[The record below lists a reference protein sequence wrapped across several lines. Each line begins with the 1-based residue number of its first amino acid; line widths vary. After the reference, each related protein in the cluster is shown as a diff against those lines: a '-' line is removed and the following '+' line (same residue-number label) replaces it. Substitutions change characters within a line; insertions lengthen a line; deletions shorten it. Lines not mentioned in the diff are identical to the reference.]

1 MPGRA
6 LHIVAFDIHSCAEL
20 LDAAG
25 EPPGVDAARVAAIN
39 RFVRRADQLRAWAG
53 ELAARWLLSRTLQV
67 RPDTLEVPRDKN
79 GRPHLPG
86 RTLDFNVSHSGDW
99 AVCVCTGGAVGIDV
113 EQHQPVDWKVCRIC
127 FTPGERA
134 LLDAAVGDDERS
146 RLFFRLWTL
155 KESYIKARGLGMQI
169 DLQSFGMRPQGRTWR
184 PEYSAHGDEQEWI
197 WQTPEFEEGYSLAV
211 CRSASA
217 AAAEESEQEVQRL
230 RVDQILQLVYY
241 PD

>member
-6 LHIVAFDIHSCAEL
+6 LYIVAFDIHSCAQV
-20 LDAAG
+20 LDAVG

-39 RFVRRADQLRAWAG
+39 RFVRREDQLRAWAG
-53 ELAARWLLSRTLQV
+53 ELAARWMMSYSLNV
-67 RPDTLEVPRDKN
+67 RPDKLVFQRDKN

-86 RTLDFNVSHSGDW
+86 STLDYNVSHSGEW
-99 AVCVCTGGAVGIDV
+99 AVCARAEGAVGIDI

-134 LLDAAVGDDERS
+134 LLDAAADDDARS

-169 DLQSFGMRPQGRTWR
+169 DLQSFGMQPQGQTWG
-184 PEYSAHGDEQEWI
+184 PAYSAHGDEQKWI
-197 WQTPEFEEGYSLAV
+197 WQTPEFEKGYSLAV
-211 CRSASA
+211 CRSSEAG
-217 AAAEESEQEVQRL
+217 AAEEAAPGVQRL
-230 RVDQILQLVYY
+230 RVEQILQFVYY
-241 PD
+241 VD